1 MTKYFCDACGKEVS
15 SDELTIS
22 YPTYTSENFI
32 TKDRRFLLC
41 PYCNNEFSVVWLK
54 AKSEYDKII
63 NDWFKK
69 KEEEN
74 EKR

>member
-1 MTKYFCDACGKEVS
+1 MTKRFCDACGKEVS
-15 SDELTIS
+15 SDELTVS
-22 YPTYTSENFI
+22 YATDTSN
-32 TKDRRFLLC
+32 RRFVFC
-41 PYCNNEFSVVWLK
+41 PNCNNEFSVVWFK
-54 AKSEYDKII
+54 AKSEYDKVI